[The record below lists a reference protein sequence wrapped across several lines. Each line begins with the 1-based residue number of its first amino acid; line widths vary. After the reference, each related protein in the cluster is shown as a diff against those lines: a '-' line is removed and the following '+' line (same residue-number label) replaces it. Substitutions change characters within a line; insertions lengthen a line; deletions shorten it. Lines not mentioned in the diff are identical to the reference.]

1 MAISYEVIIQV
12 LVAGP
17 TESIE
22 NILQRVN
29 HRFSSSAPVTGFLS
43 TKPLLVRL
51 QRV

>member
-1 MAISYEVIIQV
+1 VAIGYQVVVQV
-12 LVAGP
+12 LVGCP

-22 NILQRVN
+22 NILERVN
-29 HRFSSSAPVTGFLS
+29 HRFSSSASVTGFLS